1 MIETLEEFFTEYKLW
16 EDGLGFSTLEEL
28 RANTLDSVLEEFD
41 NMQDIDG
48 QKNAYINQNYDDLSD
63 GGGFYPSQ
71 IGED

>member
-1 MIETLEEFFTEYKLW
+1 MIETLEEFLTEYKLW

-63 GGGFYPSQ
+63 EGGFYPSQ

>member
-1 MIETLEEFFTEYKLW
+1 MIETLEEFLTEYKLW

-48 QKNAYINQNYDDLSD
+48 QKDAYINQNYDDLSD

>member
-1 MIETLEEFFTEYKLW
+1 MIETLEEFLTEYKLW